1 MAAEVP
7 LAAMIAM
14 IRIMMM
20 TVLLEDESHSRG
32 AKSGIVRRVLGVG
45 VMMIVSP
52 GGLVGPGHNRARKE
66 ARIGR
71 ADLKSGGVRLMRLR
85 AGAVS
90 DRPSLREE
98 TTALGAHHQVPGV
111 PVVLRRLLTT
121 Q

>member
-1 MAAEVP
+1 MAAAVP
-7 LAAMIAM
+7 LAATIHIKTMA
-14 IRIMMM
+14 
-20 TVLLEDESHSRG
+20 VLLEDVSHSRG
-32 AKSGIVRRVLGVG
+32 ARSGIVRRVLGVG

-52 GGLVGPGHNRARKE
+52 GSPVGPGHNRARKE

-98 TTALGAHHQVPGV
+98 TAAPGADRRMHGV
-111 PVVLRRLLTT
+111 IMVLKRLLTT

>member
-32 AKSGIVRRVLGVG
+32 AKSGTAPRVLGVG
-45 VMMIVSP
+45 MMMIVTR
-52 GGLVGPGHNRARKE
+52 GGLVGHVHRGVRKE

-71 ADLKSGGVRLMRLR
+71 ADLRNGEVPSMHRP
-85 AGAVS
+85 AGAAV
-90 DRPSLREE
+90 
-98 TTALGAHHQVPGV
+98 LGASHQTHGVTKMSGVTTVP
-111 PVVLRRLLTT
+111 RRLLTMR
-121 Q
+121 